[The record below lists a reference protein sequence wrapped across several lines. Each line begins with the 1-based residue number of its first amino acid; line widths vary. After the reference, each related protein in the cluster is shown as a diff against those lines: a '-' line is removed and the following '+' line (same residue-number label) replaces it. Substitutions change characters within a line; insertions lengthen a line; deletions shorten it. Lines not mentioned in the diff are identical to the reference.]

1 MRIITDNDLCSIDCD
16 CDICQSVRGLG
27 VEISDDELNDIYI
40 LYWNER
46 NRLLSRIGERHLS
59 GELTIKRM
67 AEDALNVISFSRY
80 LGELIELK
88 RG

>member
-1 MRIITDNDLCSIDCD
+1 MRIITNDDLCSAECD

-27 VEISDDELNDIYI
+27 VEVSNDELNDIYI

-46 NRLLSRIGERHLS
+46 NRLLGIIGERHLS

-67 AEDALNVISFSRY
+67 AEEALNVISFSQY
-80 LGELIELK
+80 LLWLIELK